1 MTTPVISVKDTTPVG
16 ALIPLLADHG
26 VQAVPINADERLVG
40 VVTRSDLLAVL
51 AEHIARNDR
60 AFSD

>member
-1 MTTPVISVKDTTPVG
+1 MG